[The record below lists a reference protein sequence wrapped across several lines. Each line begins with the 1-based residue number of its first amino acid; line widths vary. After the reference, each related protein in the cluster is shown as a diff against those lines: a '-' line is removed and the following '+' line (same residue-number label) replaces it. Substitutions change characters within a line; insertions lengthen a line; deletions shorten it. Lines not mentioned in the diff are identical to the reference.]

1 MGWGISLPVRGIPL
15 RDQEELIRSL
25 PALGYTDAWTGETSG
40 VDGFTPLV
48 LASQWAPELRL
59 GPAIVPAATR
69 GPALIAM
76 HGAAMADLAPGR
88 FVLGIGSSSPV
99 ITSDWNAVPFAK
111 PFQRTRDLVRF
122 LRKALAGERVDEAF
136 ETFTVRG
143 FRLDAPPE
151 VPPPI
156 MVAALRPSMLRM
168 AVTEADGAITNWLSS
183 EDVLKVRAE
192 VGDEPEVVGR
202 VFVLPTEDPETARRL
217 ARRNIAAY
225 LTVPA
230 YAAFHTW
237 LGRGDVLAP
246 MQEHWAAG
254 DRRAALAAIPDE
266 VVDQLFVWGSPEA
279 IRAGVQRY
287 LDNGLSTAVMMVMPV
302 PSEGA
307 DAQTAAAEQAAVI
320 RSLAPGGGEA
330 P

>member
-1 MGWGISLPVRGIPL
+1 
-15 RDQEELIRSL
+15 
-25 PALGYTDAWTGETSG
+25 
-40 VDGFTPLV
+40 
-48 LASQWAPELRL
+48 
-59 GPAIVPAATR
+59 
-69 GPALIAM
+69 LIAM
-76 HGAAMADLAPGR
+76 QAAAMADLAPGR
-88 FVLGIGSSSPV
+88 FVLGVGSSSPV
-99 ITSDWNAVPFAK
+99 ITESWNAVPFIK

-122 LRKALAGERVDEAF
+122 LRKALAGERVDEEF

-143 FRLDAPPE
+143 FRLDSPPE
-151 VPPPI
+151 VAPPI

-168 AVTEADGAITNWLSS
+168 AVAEADGAITNWLSS
-183 EDVLKVRAE
+183 DDVLKVRAE
-192 VGDEPEVVGR
+192 AGPEAELVGR
-202 VFVLPTEDPETARRL
+202 IFVLPTEDAEVARAM

-237 LGRGDVLAP
+237 LGRGDALAP

-266 VVDQLFVWGSPEA
+266 VVDELFLWGSRDT

-287 LDNGLSTAVMMVMPV
+287 LDNGLSTAVLMVTPV

-307 DAQTAAAEQAAVI
+307 GAEEAAAEQAAVI
-320 RSLAPGGGEA
+320 RSLGPPAGD
-330 P
+330 

>member
-15 RDQEELIRSL
+15 RDQQELIQSL
-25 PALGYTDAWTGETSG
+25 PGLGYTDAWSGETSG
-40 VDGFTPLV
+40 VDAFTPLV
-48 LASQWAPELRL
+48 LASQWAPELRI

-76 HGAAMADLAPGR
+76 QAAAMADLAPGR
-88 FVLGIGSSSPV
+88 FVLGVGSSSPV
-99 ITSDWNAVPFAK
+99 ITESWNAVPFTK
-111 PFQRTRDLVRF
+111 PFQRSRDLVRF
-122 LRKALAGERVDEAF
+122 LRKALAGERVDEEF

-143 FRLDAPPE
+143 FRLDSPPE
-151 VPPPI
+151 VAPPI

-168 AVTEADGAITNWLSS
+168 AVAEADGAITNWLSS
-183 EDVLKVRAE
+183 DDVLKVRAE
-192 VGDEPEVVGR
+192 AGPEAELVGR
-202 VFVLPTEDPETARRL
+202 IFVLPTEDAEVARAM

-237 LGRGDVLAP
+237 LGRGDALAP

-266 VVDQLFVWGSPEA
+266 VVDELFLWGSRDT

-287 LDNGLSTAVMMVMPV
+287 LDNGLSTAVLMVTPV

-307 DAQTAAAEQAAVI
+307 GAEEAAAEQAAVI
-320 RSLAPGGGEA
+320 RSLGPPAGD
-330 P
+330 

>member
-1 MGWGISLPVRGIPL
+1 MGWGVSLPVRGIPL

-202 VFVLPTEDPETARRL
+202 VFVIPTEDPEIARRL
-217 ARRNIAAY
+217 ARRSIAAY

-266 VVDQLFVWGSPEA
+266 VVDQLFVWGSPET

-287 LDNGLSTAVMMVMPV
+287 LDNGLSTAVMMVTPV

-320 RSLAPGGGEA
+320 RSLAPGGGE
-330 P
+330 PP

>member
-40 VDGFTPLV
+40 VDAFTPLV

-76 HGAAMADLAPGR
+76 QAAAMADLAPGR
-88 FVLGIGSSSPV
+88 FVLGVGSSSPV
-99 ITSDWNAVPFAK
+99 ITEAWNAVPFAK

-122 LRKALAGERVDEAF
+122 LRKALAGERVDEEF

-151 VPPPI
+151 TPPPI

-168 AVTEADGAITNWLSS
+168 AVTEGDGAITNWLSS
-183 EDVLKVRAE
+183 DDVLKVRAE

-202 VFVLPTEDPETARRL
+202 IFVLPTEDPEVARRM

-237 LGRGDVLAP
+237 LGRGDALAP
-246 MQEHWAAG
+246 MQAHWAAG

-266 VVDQLFVWGSPEA
+266 VVDQLFLWGSHDQ

-287 LDNGLSTAVMMVMPV
+287 LDNGLSTAVLMVTPV
-302 PSEGA
+302 PSDGA
-307 DAQTAAAEQAAVI
+307 DAGAAAAEQATVI
-320 RSLAPGGGEA
+320 RSLAPPNAG
-330 P
+330 